1 MYYFRV
7 TLAYK
12 GTLYFGW
19 QAQSLNTLHEERQ
32 TVEGTILNALK
43 KMVNYQ
49 PCTISAASRTDCCE
63 M

>member
-12 GTLYFGW
+12 GTQYFGW
-19 QAQSLNTLHEERQ
+19 QAQSMDTLNEERP

-43 KMVNYQ
+43 KNN
-49 PCTISAASRTDCCE
+49 
-63 M
+63 